1 MYRWIK
7 EAGVE
12 NPGNRKVM
20 RYSDDFRDN
29 VIKFARSN
37 TNFVTRQHFMI
48 PDSTLR

>member
-1 MYRWIK
+1 MYRWINK
-7 EAGVE
+7 AGVE

-20 RYSDDFRDN
+20 SYSADFRDD

-37 TNFVTRQHFMI
+37 TNFATMQHFMI

>member
-20 RYSDDFRDN
+20 RYSAEFRDD

-37 TNFVTRQHFMI
+37 TNFATMQHFMI